1 MELGGVQEDRAGQ
14 KTHTHTH
21 THSKKKKQ
29 KANEKK
35 AERKKRERRKRKSR
49 SCLALVLSGAP
60 GDPDAWPSPSTQASV
75 PPFLPGG
82 RRPALFGWGW
92 RGAFV
97 KLRWWD
103 VSLFPPP
110 RSSFCVRN

>member
-21 THSKKKKQ
+21 THTHSKKQ

-35 AERKKRERRKRKSR
+35 QKGKRERRKRKSR

-82 RRPALFGWGW
+82 GRRAFFGWGW
-92 RGAFV
+92 WGVFV
-97 KLRWWD
+97 ELSWWD